1 VAFFTYRSL
10 DDLRAAICEQGVD
23 LACDEEIRLLT
34 QPIAIGRRVAGNRMA
49 VHPMEGCDGT
59 PDGRP
64 GELTFRRWRRFA
76 EGGAKLIWGEATA
89 ISPEGRANP
98 GQLLLSEAT
107 APDFRRLLAETR
119 QAHRRRF
126 GRDDDLLVGI
136 QLTHS
141 GRWSHSGPVVV
152 HHAPTV
158 DAVTWLD
165 RARGERLPP
174 DYPLVSDAELEA
186 LGERFVEA
194 AVLAARIGFD
204 FVDIKQCHTYL
215 LSELLAARD
224 RPGRYGGPF
233 ENRCRLVLDIVREVR
248 ARLGDDLLL
257 ATRLNIYDGV
267 PFGQSVRA
275 SLPYEEGWGV
285 DGRDPSQPDVSE
297 PIRLVALLK
306 AQGLR
311 LVNLT
316 MGSPYFNPH
325 VGRPFERPPVDGY
338 PSPEHPLQG
347 VERHVVAAAALQQA
361 HPDVAMVGTGYSWL
375 RHFALNVGEASVRTR
390 RISIVGLGRGALAY
404 PEFAADVLCSGRMS
418 PSRACLGVSYCTAL
432 MRAKNNELGQFPV
445 GCVPRDPLYVPYFRQ
460 AYPRR

>member
-10 DDLRAAICEQGVD
+10 DDLRAAIREHGVD
-23 LACDEEIRLLT
+23 LGCDDETRLLT
-34 QPIAIGRRVAGNRMA
+34 QPIAIGGRATGNRMA

-59 PDGRP
+59 LDGRP
-64 GELTFRRWRRFA
+64 GELTFRRWHRFG

-89 ISPEGRANP
+89 VSPEGRANP
-98 GQLLLSEAT
+98 RQLLLNERT
-107 APDFRRLLAETR
+107 APDLRRLLTETR
-119 QAHRRRF
+119 QAHERRF
-126 GRDDDLLVGI
+126 GTAHDLLVGV

-141 GRWSHSGPVVV
+141 GRWSHLGPVVV

-174 DYPLVSDAELEA
+174 DYPLIADAELEA

-194 AVLAARIGFD
+194 AVLAERIGFD

-215 LSELLAARD
+215 LNELLAARD

-248 ARLGDDLLL
+248 ARLGDGMLL
-257 ATRLNIYDGV
+257 ATRLNVYDGV
-267 PFGQSVRA
+267 PFGGGARLP
-275 SLPYEEGWGV
+275 LPYEEGWGV
-285 DGRDPSQPDVSE
+285 DARQPSRPDLSE
-297 PIRLVALLK
+297 SIRLVGMLK
-306 AQGLR
+306 EQGVR

-325 VGRPFERPPVDGY
+325 VGRPYERPPVDGY

-347 VERHVVAAAALQQA
+347 VERHVLAAAALQQA
-361 HPDVAMVGTGYSWL
+361 HPDVVMVGTGYSWL
-375 RHFALNVGEASVRTR
+375 RHFALNVGEASVKAA
-390 RISIVGLGRGALAY
+390 RISMVGLGRGALAY
-404 PEFAADVLCSGRMS
+404 PDFAADVLDSGRMS
-418 PSRACLGVSYCTAL
+418 PMKACLGVSYCTAL
-432 MRAKNNELGQFPV
+432 MRAKNNELGQSPV
-445 GCVPRDPLYVPYFRQ
+445 GCAPRDPLYVPYFRR

>member
-10 DDLRAAICEQGVD
+10 DDLRAAIREQGVD

-34 QPIAIGRRVAGNRMA
+34 QPIAIGGRVAGNRMA

-64 GELTFRRWRRFA
+64 GELTFRRWRRFG

-89 ISPEGRANP
+89 ICPEGRANP
-98 GQLLLSEAT
+98 RQLFLNEAT
-107 APDFRRLLAETR
+107 APDFRRLLTETR
-119 QAHRRRF
+119 EAHRRRF
-126 GRDDDLLVGI
+126 GRDDDLLVGV

-141 GRWSHSGPVVV
+141 GRWSHLRPVLA
-152 HHAPTV
+152 HHVPTI

-165 RARGERLPP
+165 RAGGKRLPP
-174 DYPLVSDAELEA
+174 DYPLISDAELEA

-194 AVLAARIGFD
+194 AVLAAHVGFD
-204 FVDIKQCHTYL
+204 FVDVKQCHTYL
-215 LSELLAARD
+215 LNELLAARN

-248 ARLGDDLLL
+248 ARLGRDFLL
-257 ATRLNIYDGV
+257 ATRLNVYDGV
-267 PFGQSVRA
+267 PFGESVRA

-285 DGRDPSQPDVSE
+285 DSREPSQSDLSE
-297 PIRLVALLK
+297 PIRLVGLLK
-306 AQGLR
+306 EQGLR

-325 VGRPFERPPVDGY
+325 IGRPFERPPVDGY
-338 PSPEHPLQG
+338 PAPEHPLQG
-347 VERHVVAAAALQQA
+347 VARHVEAAAALQQA
-361 HPDVAMVGTGYSWL
+361 HPDVIMVGTGYSWL
-375 RHFALNVGEASVRTR
+375 RHFALNVGEASVRAG
-390 RISIVGLGRGALAY
+390 RISMVGLGRGALAY
-404 PEFAADVLCSGRMS
+404 PEFAAEVLRSGRMS
-418 PSRACLGVSYCTAL
+418 PAKACLGVSYCTAL
-432 MRAKNNELGQFPV
+432 MRAKNKELGQFPV